1 MSGARRALAE
11 AEAHGDPRLPRH
23 DRYDYLPLPLRADY
37 SWPGGRRLA
46 VTLVAHAEWFAF
58 GAGLGDDPAKPG
70 EPQTHRN
77 YAWRDYGNRVGAWNL
92 LELLDELGLPAAH
105 CVDTLVYRE
114 APQLTD
120 AIRARG
126 DELVAHGRT
135 NAENLRGL
143 WPADEARMLQEVT
156 DTITRHA
163 GAAPRGWMGAAAY
176 ETPITPDPLREIGY
190 TYLMDW
196 PMDDQPVW
204 MRTRSGPM
212 LVVPYPVEIDDA
224 QGLIHRKWTTG
235 AFCDA
240 ITGQFDEMV
249 ERCEQRPLVMN
260 VSVHPNVFG
269 QPFRVRALRRALKHC
284 LDHPLAGRVWWCRPG
299 DIAAHCA
306 TLPVGTMPGR

>member
-1 MSGARRALAE
+1 MSGAGFALAG
-11 AEAHGDPRLPRH
+11 AEDVADLRLPRH
-23 DRYDYLPLPLRADY
+23 GRYDYIPLPLRADY

-92 LELLDELGLPAAH
+92 LELLDELRLPAAH

-126 DELVAHGRT
+126 DEVIAHGRT
-135 NAENLRGL
+135 AAETLRGL
-143 WPADEARMLQEVT
+143 WPADEERLLREVT
-156 DTITRHA
+156 DIIARHEGHPPVGWK
-163 GAAPRGWMGAAAY
+163 GAAMR
-176 ETPITPDPLREIGY
+176 ETVWTPDLLKALGY

-204 MRTRSGPM
+204 LRTRAGP
-212 LVVPYPVEIDDA
+212 LLALPAPVEVDDA
-224 QGLIHRKWTTG
+224 VHVVQRRGDAT
-235 AFCDA
+235 AFCDMLVE
-240 ITGQFDEMV
+240 QFDEMV
-249 ERCEQRPLVMN
+249 EQSARHPLMMN
-260 VSVHPNVFG
+260 VSLHPHVAG
-269 QPFRVRALRRALKHC
+269 HPFRIRLLRTAIKHC
-284 LDHPLAGRVWWCRPG
+284 LQHPFADRAWWCRPG
-299 DIAAHCA
+299 EVAGHCIA
-306 TLPVGTMPGR
+306 LPAGIVPGS